1 MSERP
6 PRRSALAAIYRAGD
20 FGAVPRTGPGIVLAE
35 RRGLGIV
42 QLAADP
48 RHYDRIAT
56 RVEDALALAL
66 PQTPNRARVAG
77 ELTALWTA
85 PGRVL
90 LVAPERR
97 DLEAELARALAGEE
111 AAITALGHSR
121 TVIRLSGPRLRD
133 LLAKGCG
140 LDFHPRAFGAGA
152 SVQSSYEKIGVLMHA
167 LDDARAVD
175 LYVARGF
182 AVSLWEHLL
191 EGALEFGCRV
201 TA

>member
-1 MSERP
+1 MAERP
-6 PRRSALAAIYRAGD
+6 PRRSALAAIYRTGD
-20 FGAVPRTGPGIVLAE
+20 FGAVPQTGPGIVLAE

-48 RHYDRIAT
+48 RHYDLIAT

-77 ELTALWTA
+77 ELTALWIG

-90 LVAPERR
+90 LVAPDRR
-97 DLEAELARALAGEE
+97 DLEAELALALAGEE
-111 AAITALGHSR
+111 AAITALSHSR

-140 LDFHPRAFGAGA
+140 LDFHPRAFGAGV
-152 SVQSSYEKIGVLMHA
+152 SVQSSYEKIGVLLHA
-167 LDDARAVD
+167 LDDTPVVD

-201 TA
+201 QA